1 MIINIP
7 DQIIREFLSGVTAVL
22 AVIAVGGFLL
32 FILRGISRKFLFTR
46 TGLVLA
52 LAPLSLIN
60 FLGNSES
67 YVLLIY
73 AMATTLLGLAI
84 DGINHMLKPKEQ
96 SQPTQNPGIQA
107 EETVESNSD
116 VIVWDKAVKKYIPQ
130 VATLLIIMTVFFV
143 SMFWVLVENNHMAG
157 ERVKELIG
165 TNEKQFKELVDA
177 NKKQFK
183 ELIDTNEKQLSE
195 ITCNVEDR
203 LDKGFE
209 KTTSISNDVMKCL
222 ALIDKAQEKIA
233 ELSGNVVSLQEAL
246 DDKRS
251 HEAFDEV
258 QLSAPVSNMM
268 PENNNSLQ
276 HTFDNGVRADCIFF
290 PPEPTDTI
298 CIASKFPLESYLR
311 MTDATLGDADRKTAE
326 QQFLQKIEKSTK
338 TFWVLVDNTHMIGKY
353 RKTRSME
360 ILENMEMEVFHEEIE
375 DLKEFIKN
383 NCQTSP

>member
-7 DQIIREFLSGVTAVL
+7 DQIIREFLSGVTAIL

-143 SMFWVLVENNHMAG
+143 SMFWILVENNHMAG

-177 NKKQFK
+177 
-183 ELIDTNEKQLSE
+183 NEKQLSE

>member
-22 AVIAVGGFLL
+22 TVIVVGGFLL
-32 FILRGISRKFLFTR
+32 FVLRGISRKFLFTR
-46 TGLVLA
+46 MGLVLA

-60 FLGNSES
+60 FLGNSGS

-84 DGINHMLKPKEQ
+84 DGINHLLMPKEQ
-96 SQPTQNPGIQA
+96 SQPTQNPVNQA
-107 EETVESNSD
+107 EETVESNPD
-116 VIVWDKAVKKYIPQ
+116 VIVWDKAVKKYTHQ

-143 SMFWVLVENNHMAG
+143 SMFWVLVENNRMAG
-157 ERVKELIG
+157 ERV
-165 TNEKQFKELVDA
+165 
-177 NKKQFK
+177 K

-233 ELSGNVVSLQEAL
+233 EFSGTVVSLQEAL

-276 HTFDNGVRADCIFF
+276 HSFDNGVRADCFLF

-338 TFWVLVDNTHMIGKY
+338 TFWVLVDSTHMIGKY
-353 RKTRSME
+353 RKTRSMK
-360 ILENMEMEVFHEEIE
+360 ILENMEMEVLHKEIE

-383 NCQTSP
+383 NCQASP